1 MCIETGGTGLR
12 TLTCIPLPVPRTMAR
27 HWSQGS
33 GSRKHAR
40 QWEKSG
46 GAIAVK
52 VEGFH
57 NYLFYY
63 PCALFARALLSPTP
77 VSKSS
82 KNRDHGEKS
91 GREGGGHGTSHRH
104 NLTLLNLSLILVVVS
119 APLTGPFGDG
129 GRVVERTINTQW
141 RNCSRERTV
150 EARRSVSY
158 YLN

>member
-104 NLTLLNLSLILVVVS
+104 NLTLLNLSLNFS
-119 APLTGPFGDG
+119 GGFGSTYRAIWRWGEGSGEDNKYP
-129 GRVVERTINTQW
+129 VEK
-141 RNCSRERTV
+141 
-150 EARRSVSY
+150 
-158 YLN
+158 L